1 MTGLIPPRDDVE
13 LMDGYHSPQLDVP
26 VRLNTNESPY
36 PPPDSFVAELKDA
49 LDSVSWNRYPDR
61 SATELRSALAADR
74 GCTID
79 SVFAANG
86 SNEVL
91 QSLCLAY
98 GGTGRSVMTFEPTYA
113 LHGHIARVTGASVA
127 VSERGDDF
135 ALDVDRAVGAIVA
148 EQPSVVFLCSPDNPT
163 GRTEGPDAVTAV
175 ADACAAAGA
184 LLVIDE
190 AYGQFAPWSAAELVA
205 EDRALVVTQ
214 TFSKTWALAG
224 GRIGYCL
231 APAWVVAQLEKV
243 VLPYHLD
250 AVTQAAGVL
259 ALRHGAEMRER
270 VGRLV
275 DGRAWLADRLAGLP
289 VTQWP
294 SGANFILFRPD
305 QASGEA
311 VWQGLVDRGVLV
323 RNCSSWPRLDG
334 CLRVTVGTDDE
345 NATFIDSLSDTL
357 LEVTT

>member
-1 MTGLIPPRDDVE
+1 MTGLIPPRDDVD

-36 PPPDSFVAELKDA
+36 PPPSSFVAELKAA
-49 LDSVSWNRYPDR
+49 LDDLPWNRYPDR
-61 SATELRSALAADR
+61 AATELRAALAEDR
-74 GCTID
+74 GCPPG

-98 GGTGRSVMTFEPTYA
+98 GGAGRSVMTFEPTYA
-113 LHGHIARVTGASVA
+113 LHGHIARVTGASVV

-135 ALDVDRAVGAIVA
+135 ALDVDRAVGAITA
-148 EQPSVVFLCSPDNPT
+148 EEPSVVFLCSPDNPT

-190 AYGQFAPWSAAELVA
+190 AYGQFAPWSAGELVA

-231 APAWVVAQLEKV
+231 APTWVVEQLEKV

-270 VGRLV
+270 VGATGRRPGV
-275 DGRAWLADRLAGLP
+275 ACRPTGRAGGHP
-289 VTQWP
+289 V
-294 SGANFILFRPD
+294 
-305 QASGEA
+305 A
-311 VWQGLVDRGVLV
+311 VGSQLHPV
-323 RNCSSWPRLDG
+323 PP
-334 CLRVTVGTDDE
+334 
-345 NATFIDSLSDTL
+345 
-357 LEVTT
+357 